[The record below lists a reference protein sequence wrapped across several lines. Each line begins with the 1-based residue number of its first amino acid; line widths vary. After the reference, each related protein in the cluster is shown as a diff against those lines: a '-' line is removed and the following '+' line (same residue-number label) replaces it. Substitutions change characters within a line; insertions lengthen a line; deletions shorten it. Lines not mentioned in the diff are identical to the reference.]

1 MYELIKPTEN
11 EYFIQSPAKIGI
23 IRSGDAAVLID
34 SGNDKDAGKRA
45 LRTLTSEGL
54 SLLSV
59 YNTHS
64 HADHIGG
71 NKYISSALGI
81 DIFAPRGEC
90 PFIENTLLE
99 PSLLYGANP
108 PKELRHKFL
117 MAEPSLATPL
127 PDILEFGIEA
137 IALPGH
143 SVSMV
148 GFRTK
153 NDVVYIADALSS
165 PQTLDKYKIGYVY
178 DVGAYLETLRSLKS
192 MKASLFIPSHAE
204 PCRDIAPLAQYNIDA
219 VVRVASDI
227 LEICKE
233 KVTFDEIFAKIFA
246 GYGLTPSI
254 EQYALVGSTLRSYI
268 TYLIGE
274 GRLVFG
280 FSGNSMTYLRT

>member
-1 MYELIKPTEN
+1 MHELIKLTEN

-23 IRSGDAAVLID
+23 VRNGDSAILID

-45 LRTLTSEGL
+45 LRALSAEGL

-71 NKYISSALGI
+71 NRYISSALGV
-81 DIFAPRGEC
+81 DIYAPEREC

-99 PSLLYGANP
+99 PSLLFGANP

-117 MAEPSLATPL
+117 MAEPSSAKPL
-127 PDILEFGIEA
+127 PDILEFGMEPIS
-137 IALPGH
+137 LPGH

-165 PQTLDKYKIGYVY
+165 PATLDKYKIGYVY
-178 DVGAYLETLRSLKS
+178 DVGAYLETLESLKK
-192 MKASLFIPSHAE
+192 MKARLFIPSHAE
-204 PCRDIAPLAQYNIDA
+204 PCQDIAPLIQYNIDA
-219 VVRVASDI
+219 VMSVIADI
-227 LEICKE
+227 LKICKE
-233 KVTFDEIFAKIFA
+233 KVTFDELFGKIFA
-246 GYGLTPSI
+246 GYGLAASI

-268 TYLIGE
+268 TYLLGE
-274 GRLVFG
+274 GRLSCD
-280 FSGNSMTYLRT
+280 FSHGSLTYMSI